1 MALHNKASP
10 NDCHRCIHKA
20 SESVVFGHN
29 TVHCTD
35 AAQVCYIGNHLL
47 LHMQKQGDLLKGMP
61 RKKQVERLTAIKKLV
76 NAQNKIKI
84 AYPRVN
90 WQYEPVF
97 SFYFKLFLQDTSN
110 ADEQHVSTHNHMG
123 NTQ

>member
-1 MALHNKASP
+1 MFSDTTLFTAQTLHKYA
-10 NDCHRCIHKA
+10 
-20 SESVVFGHN
+20 
-29 TVHCTD
+29 
-35 AAQVCYIGNHLL
+35 IGNHLL

-84 AYPRVN
+84 TYPRVN
-90 WQYEPVF
+90 WQYEPIS

>member
-1 MALHNKASP
+1 MLYWEPPFAPYAKTGGPIKRHATEEAS
-10 NDCHRCIHKA
+10 
-20 SESVVFGHN
+20 
-29 TVHCTD
+29 
-35 AAQVCYIGNHLL
+35 
-47 LHMQKQGDLLKGMP
+47 
-61 RKKQVERLTAIKKLV
+61 RKITAIKKLV

-84 AYPRVN
+84 TYPRVN
-90 WQYEPVF
+90 WQYEPIS